1 MKKFYKSASVKI
13 QEQGFVILLDERILK
28 TPLGENV
35 VSPTKVLAQLVAEEW
50 NKQPDQ
56 IDPTTMPLT
65 SLLNTTIDKVLKNRP
80 DLTDQL
86 LRFAQSD
93 LICYY
98 AEYPKALVD
107 AQQKAWK
114 TAHDWLSEQG
124 VIFKTTQGI
133 SFVDQSD
140 QALQQIERLID
151 QLDPYQ
157 FTVLQACAPILGS
170 VSFGLMVV
178 HKVLSAE
185 QAFSA
190 ATIDE
195 TFQAQQWGEDSIEKE
210 KRLAQLKELQAIES
224 FLNACL

>member
-1 MKKFYKSASVKI
+1 MKKFYKLASVKI
-13 QEQGFVILLDERILK
+13 QEQGFVVCLDEKILK
-28 TPLGENV
+28 TPLGQTL
-35 VSPTKVLAQLVAEEW
+35 VSPTKDLGELIAAEW
-50 NKQPDQ
+50 NNQSDL
-56 IDPTTMPLT
+56 IDHAKMPLT
-65 SLLNTTIDKVLKNRP
+65 SLLNTTIDKVLNHRT

-107 AQQKAWK
+107 AQHKAWK
-114 TAHDWLSEQG
+114 VVHDWLSEHG

-140 QALQQIERLID
+140 QALQQIEKLIS

-157 FTVLQACAPILGS
+157 FTVLQACVPILGS
-170 VSFGLMVV
+170 VGMGLMLV
-178 HKVLSAE
+178 HKALSAE

-190 ATIDE
+190 ATIDVS
-195 TFQAQQWGEDSIEKE
+195 FQAQQWGEDPLEKE
-210 KRLAQLKELQAIES
+210 KRLAQFKELEAIEN